1 MKKAYVIKN
10 IKFKNDYLLLS
21 VNNQQ
26 IKLELSDISVKLV
39 NATDRERTDYKISP
53 SGYGIHWRLID
64 EDLSIN
70 GLLKAYKSK
79 HALQSAI

>member
-1 MKKAYVIKN
+1 MKKTYVIKN

-26 IKLELSDISVKLV
+26 IKLELSDISDKLM
-39 NATDRERTDYKISP
+39 NATESERTDYSISP
-53 SGYGIHWRLID
+53 PGYGIHWRLLD

-79 HALQSAI
+79 HALQSAT